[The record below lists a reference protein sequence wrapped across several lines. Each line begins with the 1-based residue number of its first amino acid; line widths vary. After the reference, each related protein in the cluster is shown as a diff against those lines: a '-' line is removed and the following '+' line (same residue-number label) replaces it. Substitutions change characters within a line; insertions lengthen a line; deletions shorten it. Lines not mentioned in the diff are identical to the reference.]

1 MKRLLVSV
9 LAAAFVMSM
18 STAAFVLSAP
28 VEKLKGGFMSV
39 ISSPLEIKDQTMTEL
54 KASHYHP
61 FALVGGFLKGTAYMI
76 QKAVSGVVDIVT
88 FPIK

>member
-9 LAAAFVMSM
+9 LVAAFVMSM
-18 STAAFVLSAP
+18 STAAFALPSP
-28 VEKLKGGFMSV
+28 VEKLKGGFGSV
-39 ISSPLEIKDQTMTEL
+39 ISSPLEIKDHTASEL

-61 FALVGGFLKGTAYMI
+61 FALVGGFFKGTAYMI
-76 QKAVSGVVDIVT
+76 KKAVSGAVDIVT